1 MYEHVSMN
9 ADHFARLPEYRPNSR
24 FIDFVHLK
32 RFQVLSAR
40 TLVSF
45 FFAPVQAQARS

>member
-24 FIDFVHLK
+24 FIYCVLLK
-32 RFQVLSAR
+32 RFICAAAHNPR
-40 TLVSF
+40 F
-45 FFAPVQAQARS
+45 FRRFFPYS

>member
-24 FIDFVHLK
+24 FIYCVLLLK
-32 RFQVLSAR
+32 RFVRPAAR
-40 TLVSF
+40 YPRF
-45 FFAPVQAQARS
+45 FPCS